1 MNILNDNSIA
11 SAVNINM
18 KHVSNPDAAK
28 LRPEKVICI
37 GQGATGNTAKVNKLV
52 YSSNADD
59 IGTTYGFGSPLH
71 RMAKKLF
78 PKAGNGSNV
87 DTYFLQV
94 EAPTGGNAEIKTAT
108 VTGTASKTFNGIIKY
123 RDLVFEAAADVAGK
137 VATSTNN
144 NPAQDTRKMD
154 LNIFETNKIYFAV
167 SKGMTAA
174 EIAATIAECLAQD
187 IEKPFN
193 VTVENGVLTL
203 TAKWVGSDSA
213 FEIEFVDENDNTIA
227 TATHGIKIEIA
238 RTTESAGVG
247 TISDAAL
254 ALIDEETM
262 VTRVAVQ
269 YATSTVLDKLKEKF
283 NAFHDGLK
291 SQYVLCYSAII
302 APEKD
307 TTGKWDTET
316 LKTNADL
323 RKDDYVNVQ
332 IVADYPGRLQ
342 KLEYKERDRLLKSG
356 IPNLIL
362 KSNGTWQIGDLC
374 TFYHPENEQN
384 PAYRFDR
391 TVTLA
396 GNITYIIRQIFEGEE
411 WKSVIFV
418 DGSEPTTN
426 PAAKTLKDVR
436 AAVNKVIG
444 VLGRNA
450 ILTNVQE
457 SQKLTT
463 VRFNAVNPDR
473 IDILNKLFYSNCGR
487 IYNFENLTSFNYK

>member
-1 MNILNDNSIA
+1 
-11 SAVNINM
+11 
-18 KHVSNPDAAK
+18 
-28 LRPEKVICI
+28 
-37 GQGATGNTAKVNKLV
+37 
-52 YSSNADD
+52 
-59 IGTTYGFGSPLH
+59 
-71 RMAKKLF
+71 
-78 PKAGNGSNV
+78 
-87 DTYFLQV
+87 
-94 EAPTGGNAEIKTAT
+94 
-108 VTGTASKTFNGIIKY
+108 
-123 RDLVFEAAADVAGK
+123 
-137 VATSTNN
+137 
-144 NPAQDTRKMD
+144 
-154 LNIFETNKIYFAV
+154 
-167 SKGMTAA
+167 
-174 EIAATIAECLAQD
+174 
-187 IEKPFN
+187 
-193 VTVENGVLTL
+193 
-203 TAKWVGSDSA
+203 
-213 FEIEFVDENDNTIA
+213 
-227 TATHGIKIEIA
+227 
-238 RTTESAGVG
+238 
-247 TISDAAL
+247 
-254 ALIDEETM
+254 M